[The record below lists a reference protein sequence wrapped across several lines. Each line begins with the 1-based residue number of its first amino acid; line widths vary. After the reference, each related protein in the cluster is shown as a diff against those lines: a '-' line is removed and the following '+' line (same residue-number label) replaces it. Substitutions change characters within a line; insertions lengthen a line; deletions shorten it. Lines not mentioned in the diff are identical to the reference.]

1 MAKTTTSKITT
12 MVTSVACSSDGRQI
26 VSDSNDKTIQV
37 WNAETGDLVAGPLQG
52 HTDVVICIVC
62 STDKMHIV
70 SSSQDKII

>member
-1 MAKTTTSKITT
+1 METITSKKTTK
-12 MVTSVACSSDGRQI
+12 VTSVASSSDGRQI
-26 VSDSNDKTIQV
+26 ISGSYDKTIQV

-70 SSSQDKII
+70 SSAQDKTI